1 MTGPRPSRRFEQEV
15 IRIQLGKLDATKLDG
30 VAAADLDQGT
40 AITLLV
46 AADGEMPRADGDML
60 HVARAV
66 DIGVVDDLLRQVQGA
81 VLVQAEQRQRV
92 VPRPDRGG
100 ERDACDLEDLQF
112 GDIGCAGLEI
122 GPAGRDQLGLAAPAK
137 RIGTELLAGLRCR
150 GIL

>member
-1 MTGPRPSRRFEQEV
+1 LTGPCPSRRFEQEV

-46 AADGEMPRADGDML
+46 AADGDML

-100 ERDACDLEDLQF
+100 ERDACDFEDLQF

-122 GPAGRDQLGLAAPAK
+122 GPVGRDQLGLADPAK
-137 RIGTELLAGLRCR
+137 RMGTDLLAGLRCR

>member
-1 MTGPRPSRRFEQEV
+1 LTGPCPSRRFEQEV

-30 VAAADLDQGT
+30 VAAADLDQGNP
-40 AITLLV
+40 ITLLV
-46 AADGEMPRADGDML
+46 AADGDML

-66 DIGVVDDLLRQVQGA
+66 DIGMLDDLLRQVQGA

-122 GPAGRDQLGLAAPAK
+122 GPAGRDQLGLAIPAK
-137 RIGTELLAGLRCR
+137 CIGTELLPD
-150 GIL
+150 

>member
-1 MTGPRPSRRFEQEV
+1 LTGPRPSRRFEQEV
-15 IRIQLGKLDATKLDG
+15 IRIQLGKPDATKLDG

-46 AADGEMPRADGDML
+46 AADGDML

-92 VPRPDRGG
+92 VPPSRPR
-100 ERDACDLEDLQF
+100 R
-112 GDIGCAGLEI
+112 
-122 GPAGRDQLGLAAPAK
+122 
-137 RIGTELLAGLRCR
+137 
-150 GIL
+150 

>member
-1 MTGPRPSRRFEQEV
+1 
-15 IRIQLGKLDATKLDG
+15 IQLGKPDADKLDG
-30 VAAADLDQGT
+30 VHAAADLDQGT

-92 VPRPDRGG
+92 VPPSRPR
-100 ERDACDLEDLQF
+100 R
-112 GDIGCAGLEI
+112 
-122 GPAGRDQLGLAAPAK
+122 
-137 RIGTELLAGLRCR
+137 
-150 GIL
+150 